1 LDNHVWIG
9 DFSVVEKATGWS
21 HIGLIRVRDAKNT
34 LVELGSLMV
43 SHLTGLADCLA
54 DVTRSEVTHVT
65 DLSAPLRVLV
75 AQKLDTESLDYT
87 LEPLALGDTD
97 YVNLLTGFVYIC
109 NGNFATEAILCPLEL
124 GIVTSTNKTDL
135 HDFGCLGW
143 HALYH
148 RRLGRDNEANL
159 TEVRVSER
167 FKGIIIGLAITDWKT
182 SSALRWLAS
191 FLCISLTASLV
202 SEAWV
207 KAFWASSRVSP
218 NLTSSLHSVWSHVVA
233 TNG

>member
-9 DFSVVEKATGWS
+9 DFSVVEEATGWS
-21 HIGLIRVRDAKNT
+21 HIGLIGVGDAKYA

-65 DLSAPLRVLV
+65 DLSAPLRILV

-87 LEPLALGDTD
+87 LESLTLGDTD
-97 YVNLLTGFVYIC
+97 YVNFLTGFVYIC
-109 NGNFATEAILCPLEL
+109 NGNFATEALLCPLDL

-159 TEVRVSER
+159 AEVRVSEG
-167 FKGIIIGLAITDWKT
+167 FK
-182 SSALRWLAS
+182 
-191 FLCISLTASLV
+191 
-202 SEAWV
+202 
-207 KAFWASSRVSP
+207 
-218 NLTSSLHSVWSHVVA
+218 
-233 TNG
+233 